1 MHYSPIYNECQ
12 SQSAWVLAL
21 PWERA
26 YEDDSNDTPPHNPN
40 VNFKVASLYRGLRL
54 ILVYPVILSKGKLIW
69 NLHICCGVSFEPSWW
84 PCFCGSANTYV
95 DWVWHSLE
103 IGAYAWCC
111 LYFGLL
117 GVIDSTFFLWNLFF
131 NLISLESSLW
141 QSFL

>member
-54 ILVYPVILSKGKLIW
+54 ILVYPVILSKGKLI
-69 NLHICCGVSFEPSWW
+69 
-84 PCFCGSANTYV
+84 
-95 DWVWHSLE
+95 
-103 IGAYAWCC
+103 
-111 LYFGLL
+111 
-117 GVIDSTFFLWNLFF
+117 
-131 NLISLESSLW
+131 
-141 QSFL
+141 